1 MIIKRQSMITGVWNE
16 MDLPVTKK
24 QIQMYEN
31 NEGPLQDIFSNL
43 TPDQREFIKSG
54 ILEEEWENSFKD

>member
-1 MIIKRQSMITGVWNE
+1 MITGIWNE

-31 NEGPLQDIFSNL
+31 NEGTLQDIFSNL

>member
-1 MIIKRQSMITGVWNE
+1 MIIKRQSMITGIWNE

-31 NEGPLQDIFSNL
+31 NEGTLQDIFSNL

>member
-1 MIIKRQSMITGVWNE
+1 MIIKRQSMITGIWNE

-31 NEGPLQDIFSNL
+31 DEGTLQDIFSNL

>member
-31 NEGPLQDIFSNL
+31 NEGTLQDIFSNL

>member
-1 MIIKRQSMITGVWNE
+1 MIIKRQSMITGIWNE

-31 NEGPLQDIFSNL
+31 NEGTLQDIFSNL

-54 ILEEEWENSFKD
+54 ILEKEWENSFKD

>member
-1 MIIKRQSMITGVWNE
+1 MITGVWNE

-31 NEGPLQDIFSNL
+31 NEGTLQDIFSNL